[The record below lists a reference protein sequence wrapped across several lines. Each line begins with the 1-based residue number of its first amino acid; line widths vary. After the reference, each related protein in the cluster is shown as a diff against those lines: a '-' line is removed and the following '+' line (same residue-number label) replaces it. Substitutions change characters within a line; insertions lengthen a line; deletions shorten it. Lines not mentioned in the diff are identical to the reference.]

1 MTKKSVVAQLADIQ
15 TLPTPAL
22 KARWRELYD
31 TEPPSGSRSYLVRR
45 LSHRVQ
51 ELAYGGVSDATRA
64 RLRKHIEEVGLVSE
78 GADPD
83 RTAQRRGRKGQPVAG
98 TTFTR
103 EWHGERH
110 EVTAIDGGFE
120 YRGRKFRSLSAIA
133 KAITGAHW
141 SGNLFFGL
149 RSRKGGK

>member
-1 MTKKSVVAQLADIQ
+1 MKKNVLAQLAEIQ
-15 TLPTPAL
+15 QLPTPEL
-22 KARWRELYD
+22 KERWRALYSS
-31 TEPPSGSRSYLVRR
+31 EPPSGSRSYLIKR
-45 LSHRVQ
+45 LCHRVQ

-64 RLRKHIEEVGLVSE
+64 RLREHLEQTGLATE
-78 GADPD
+78 GTDAAH
-83 RTAQRRGRKGQPVAG
+83 TAQRRGGQGQPVAG